1 MSKTQTTSE
10 SSLTQF
16 EQYMLKKIAR
26 KAVSKGR
33 HLDNIKYYYEVL
45 NMEADREFFEDNK
58 TTLNSTLTEI
68 HQNSLSK

>member
-1 MSKTQTTSE
+1 
-10 SSLTQF
+10 
-16 EQYMLKKIAR
+16 MLKKIAR